1 MRHRG
6 LECRGYAAS
15 MHSMAR
21 CVILALSFVATHASV
36 GAGTVTPGWA
46 HALEPAGIV
55 TRGWAKTL
63 ELAESVTPG
72 CAKALER
79 SGANRAELESA
90 LSQASPALRPHLEWL
105 IAHMPEADL
114 HSVKGRFI
122 ALDAQQA
129 LDAWQSAPWHA
140 KVSEDI
146 FRDAILPYASV
157 DESREAW
164 RERLRTIAQPLVG
177 DRTSL
182 AAAATAINRGLWP
195 IVKVQYSTKRRKANQ
210 SPSESMETGL
220 ASCTGLSILLVDAC
234 RSVGIPA
241 RFVGVPMW
249 MDGSGNHSWVE
260 IWDGS
265 AWRFTG
271 AAEATGESLDQGW
284 FTARAAEQRSDDPK
298 HGIYAVTWQASP
310 LAFPM
315 VWNAAGPIS
324 RARDVTDRYRSLGT
338 AVPVGQVR
346 VYVTAVRG
354 DQRTAESVVVSDAKG
369 REFGRGTTKDERFDA
384 NDHFSVL
391 VPEGTAVMVS
401 VNGGEA
407 TMSMTAAKDPTTAR
421 FVLKPAGLPA
431 PGMIGDEPKRSAK
444 GPAGKAV
451 TKSAAEKLKGSL
463 WKSYAAKN
471 TKAAKAELESG
482 AITADGVT
490 MPIWFAIHGAKPEG
504 GRSLW
509 ISMHGGG
516 GAPKEVNDQQWENQ
530 KRLYDMPGEG
540 FVAGEGVYVAPR
552 APTDT
557 WNLWHQG
564 HIDALFAKLIRDMI
578 LVHDVDPDRVY
589 ITGYSA
595 GGDGTYQLAPR
606 MADWFAGAGMMAG
619 HPNETQPDGLR
630 NLAFTLH
637 MGGNDGNFNRN
648 GIAREWSTRLDD
660 LAAKDPG
667 GYPHFVKVHEGK
679 GHWMDRADA
688 EGIVWMSKHTRV
700 DRPTKIVWLQDDV
713 THDRFYWLKVKAPKA
728 GSRVVA
734 SRAANTIT
742 IESWR
747 DLGELTIRLDDSMVD
762 LDQPVIVRTPTTVLH
777 DGSVTRNRK
786 VMEATLAE
794 RGDPKGIYPAEL
806 TVTLPS
812 TTSEPEPAPA
822 GDAAPA
828 KAP

>member
-1 MRHRG
+1 M
-6 LECRGYAAS
+6 LDLCRRLVLLAALLPIS
-15 MHSMAR
+15 TPAVAEAISTADAGDSMAP
-21 CVILALSFVATHASV
+21 VADAPV
-36 GAGTVTPGWA
+36 
-46 HALEPAGIV
+46 
-55 TRGWAKTL
+55 
-63 ELAESVTPG
+63 PG
-72 CAKALER
+72 CAKALELA
-79 SGANRAELESA
+79 GTNRGELESA
-90 LSQASPALRPHLEWL
+90 LAQSSTALRPHLEWL

-114 HSVKGRFI
+114 RTIKGAFLV
-122 ALDAQQA
+122 ADAQQA
-129 LDAWQSAPWHA
+129 LDAWQSSPWRA
-140 KVSEDI
+140 QVSEEI

-164 RERLRTIAQPLVG
+164 RARLRVIALPLVG
-177 DRTSL
+177 DRTDL
-182 AAAATAINRGLWP
+182 AVAATAINRGLWP
-195 IVKVQYSTKRRKANQ
+195 VVKVQYSTKRRKANQ

-220 ASCTGLSILLVDAC
+220 ASCTGLSILLIDAC
-234 RSVGIPA
+234 RSVGVPA

-298 HGIYAVTWQASP
+298 HGIYAVTWQPSP

-324 RARDVTDRYRSLGT
+324 RARDVTDRYRGLGT
-338 AVPVGQVR
+338 ATPADRVR
-346 VYVTAVRG
+346 VYVSVVRDG
-354 DQRTAESVVVSDAKG
+354 QRTAESAVVTDSAG
-369 REFGRGTTKDERFDA
+369 RELGRGTTKDERFDA
-384 NDHFSVL
+384 NDHLAILAFPDTTV
-391 VPEGTAVMVS
+391 TITI
-401 VNGGEA
+401 NGGEA
-407 TMSMTAAKDPTTAR
+407 SMTTTASKDPTTAR
-421 FVLKPAGLPA
+421 FVLAKREPAVAPGAVRGDDASSTSKPAPK
-431 PGMIGDEPKRSAK
+431 PGSKAASK
-444 GPAGKAV
+444 GPSGKAV
-451 TKSAAEKLKGSL
+451 TKAAAEKLERSL
-463 WKSYAAKN
+463 WTSYAAKN
-471 TKAAKAELESG
+471 TKSAKAELESG

-490 MPIWFAIHGAKPEG
+490 MPIWFTINGDKPEG

-516 GAPKEVNDQQWENQ
+516 GAPKEVNDQQWQNQ
-530 KRLYDMPGEG
+530 KRLYDFPENG

-578 LVHDVDPDRVY
+578 LVHDVNPDRVY

-648 GIAREWSTRLDD
+648 GIARDWAVKLDE

-688 EGIVWMSKHTRV
+688 EGIVWMAKHARV
-700 DRPTKIVWLQDDV
+700 DRPTKIVWLQYDV
-713 THDRFYWLKVKAPKA
+713 THDRFYWRKGSQPKA

-734 SRAANTIT
+734 SRA
-742 IESWR
+742 
-747 DLGELTIRLDDSMVD
+747 G
-762 LDQPVIVRTPTTVLH
+762 
-777 DGSVTRNRK
+777 
-786 VMEATLAE
+786 
-794 RGDPKGIYPAEL
+794 
-806 TVTLPS
+806 
-812 TTSEPEPAPA
+812 
-822 GDAAPA
+822 
-828 KAP
+828 

>member
-1 MRHRG
+1 M
-6 LECRGYAAS
+6 LDLCR
-15 MHSMAR
+15 
-21 CVILALSFVATHASV
+21 CLALLIVPALMSIATPAVADA
-36 GAGTVTPGWA
+36 
-46 HALEPAGIV
+46 PA
-55 TRGWAKTL
+55 
-63 ELAESVTPG
+63 PG
-72 CAKALER
+72 CAKALELA
-79 SGANRAELESA
+79 GPNRGELESA
-90 LSQASPALRPHLEWL
+90 LAQSSAALRPHLEWL

-114 HSVKGRFI
+114 RSIKGAF
-122 ALDAQQA
+122 LVEDAQQA
-129 LDAWQSAPWHA
+129 LDAWQSSPWRA
-140 KVSEDI
+140 QISEEI

-164 RERLRTIAQPLVG
+164 RARLRGIALPLVG
-177 DRTSL
+177 DRTDL

-195 IVKVQYSTKRRKANQ
+195 VVKVQYSTKRRKANQ

-220 ASCTGLSILLVDAC
+220 ASCTGLSILLIDAC
-234 RSVGIPA
+234 RSVGVPA

-284 FTARAAEQRSDDPK
+284 FTARAAEQRSDDAK
-298 HGIYAVTWQASP
+298 HGIYAVTWQPSP

-315 VWNAAGPIS
+315 VWSKDGPIS
-324 RARDVTDRYRSLGT
+324 RARDVTDRYRALGT
-338 AVPVGQVR
+338 ATPSDRVR
-346 VYVTAVRG
+346 VYISVVRDG
-354 DQRTAESVVVSDAKG
+354 QRTTEAAVVTDSTG
-369 REFGRGTTKDERFDA
+369 RELGRGTTKDERFDA
-384 NDHFSVL
+384 NDHLSVL
-391 VPEGTAVMVS
+391 AIPGTTVTITI
-401 VNGGEA
+401 NGGEA
-407 TMSMTAAKDPTTAR
+407 SMTTTASTDPTTAR
-421 FVLKPAGLPA
+421 FVLASREPAVA
-431 PGMIGDEPKRSAK
+431 PGAMRGDDASSTSKTAPKPGSKAASK
-444 GPAGKAV
+444 GPSGKAV
-451 TKSAAEKLKGSL
+451 TKAAAEKLEGSL
-463 WKSYAAKN
+463 WKAYAAKN

-490 MPIWFAIHGAKPEG
+490 MPIWFTINGDKPEG

-516 GAPKEVNDQQWENQ
+516 GAPKEVNDQQWQNQ
-530 KRLYDMPGEG
+530 KRLYDFPDKG

-578 LVHDVDPDRVY
+578 LVHDVNPDRVY

-648 GIAREWSTRLDD
+648 GIAREWSVKLDE

-688 EGIVWMSKHTRV
+688 EGIVWMAKHARV

-713 THDRFYWLKVKAPKA
+713 THDRFYWLKVSQPKA

-734 SRAANTIT
+734 SRSGNTIT
-742 IESWR
+742 IDSWR
-747 DLGELTIRLDDSMVD
+747 DLDSLTVRLDDSMLD
-762 LDQPVIVRTPTTVLH
+762 LDQPVVIRTPDAVLFQGTV
-777 DGSVTRNRK
+777 SRSRK

-794 RGDPKGIYPAEL
+794 RGDPKGIYAAEVM
-806 TVTLPS
+806 VTLPS
-812 TTSEPEPAPA
+812 SSS
-822 GDAAPA
+822 AAPA
-828 KAP
+828 SPADAPAPPAAPAQKAP

>member
-1 MRHRG
+1 M
-6 LECRGYAAS
+6 LDLCRRLVLLAALLP
-15 MHSMAR
+15 
-21 CVILALSFVATHASV
+21 IATPAAAEAISTVDAGDSV
-36 GAGTVTPGWA
+36 GAVADAP
-46 HALEPAGIV
+46 AL
-55 TRGWAKTL
+55 
-63 ELAESVTPG
+63 G
-72 CAKALER
+72 CAKALELA
-79 SGANRAELESA
+79 GTNRGELESA
-90 LSQASPALRPHLEWL
+90 LAQSSAALRPRLEWL

-114 HSVKGRFI
+114 RTIKGAF
-122 ALDAQQA
+122 LVEDAQQA
-129 LDAWQSAPWHA
+129 LDAWQSSPWRA
-140 KVSEDI
+140 QVSEEI

-164 RERLRTIAQPLVG
+164 RVRLRGIALPLVG
-177 DRTSL
+177 DRTGL
-182 AAAATAINRGLWP
+182 AAAATAVNRGLWP
-195 IVKVQYSTKRRKANQ
+195 VVKVQYSTKRRKANQ

-220 ASCTGLSILLVDAC
+220 ASCTGLSILLIDAC

-298 HGIYAVTWQASP
+298 HGIYAVTWQPSP

-324 RARDVTDRYRSLGT
+324 RARDVTDRYRGLGT
-338 AVPVGQVR
+338 ATPADRVR
-346 VYVTAVRG
+346 VYVSVVRDG
-354 DQRTAESVVVSDAKG
+354 QRTAESAVVTDSAG
-369 REFGRGTTKDERFDA
+369 RELGRGTTKDERFDA
-384 NDHFSVL
+384 NDHLSVL
-391 VPEGTAVMVS
+391 AIPGSTLTITI
-401 VNGGEA
+401 NGGEA
-407 TMSMTAAKDPTTAR
+407 SMTTTASKDPTTAR
-421 FVLKPAGLPA
+421 FVLAKRTPV
-431 PGMIGDEPKRSAK
+431 PGALRGDDGPSTTRPSTAAK

-451 TKSAAEKLKGSL
+451 TKAAAEKLEGSL
-463 WKSYAAKN
+463 WKAYAAKN

-490 MPIWFAIHGAKPEG
+490 MPIWFTISGEKPEG

-516 GAPKEVNDQQWENQ
+516 GAPKEVNDQQWQNQ
-530 KRLYDMPGEG
+530 KRLYDFPEKG

-578 LVHDVDPDRVY
+578 LVHDVNPDRVY

-648 GIAREWSTRLDD
+648 GIAREWSVKLDE

-688 EGIVWMSKHTRV
+688 EGIVWMAKHARV

-713 THDRFYWLKVKAPKA
+713 THDRFYWLKVSQPKA

-734 SRAANTIT
+734 SRAGNTIT

-747 DLGELTIRLDDSMVD
+747 DLDGLTVRLDDAMVN
-762 LDQPVIVRTPTTVLH
+762 LDQPVVIRTPDAVLFQGTV
-777 DGSVTRNRK
+777 SRSRK

-794 RGDPKGIYPAEL
+794 RGDPKGIYAAEV

-812 TTSEPEPAPA
+812 ASSAAPASPAPA
-822 GDAAPA
+822 PAADPA
-828 KAP
+828 PKAP

>member
-1 MRHRG
+1 M
-6 LECRGYAAS
+6 LDLCRRLVLLAALLPIATPAVAEAIS
-15 MHSMAR
+15 TADAGDSMA
-21 CVILALSFVATHASV
+21 AVADAPV
-36 GAGTVTPGWA
+36 
-46 HALEPAGIV
+46 
-55 TRGWAKTL
+55 
-63 ELAESVTPG
+63 PG
-72 CAKALER
+72 CAKALELA
-79 SGANRAELESA
+79 GTNRGELESA
-90 LSQASPALRPHLEWL
+90 LTQSSTALRPHLEWL

-114 HSVKGRFI
+114 RTIKGAF
-122 ALDAQQA
+122 LVEDAQQG
-129 LDAWQSAPWHA
+129 LDAWQSSPWRA
-140 KVSEDI
+140 QVSEEI

-164 RERLRTIAQPLVG
+164 RARLRGIALPLVG
-177 DRTSL
+177 DRTDL

-195 IVKVQYSTKRRKANQ
+195 VVKVQYSTKRRKANQ

-220 ASCTGLSILLVDAC
+220 ASCTGLSILLIDAC

-298 HGIYAVTWQASP
+298 HGIYAVTWQPSP

-324 RARDVTDRYRSLGT
+324 RARDVTDRYRGLGT
-338 AVPVGQVR
+338 ATPSDRVR
-346 VYVTAVRG
+346 VYISVVRDG
-354 DQRTAESVVVSDAKG
+354 QRTAESAVVTDSAG
-369 REFGRGTTKDERFDA
+369 RELGRGTTKDERFDA
-384 NDHFSVL
+384 NDHLSVL
-391 VPEGTAVMVS
+391 AIPGSTFTITI
-401 VNGGEA
+401 NGGEA
-407 TMSMTAAKDPTTAR
+407 SMTTTASKDPTTAR
-421 FVLKPAGLPA
+421 FVLAKRTPVPGALRGDDGPATTRPSTA
-431 PGMIGDEPKRSAK
+431 AK
-444 GPAGKAV
+444 GPSGKAV
-451 TKSAAEKLKGSL
+451 TKAAAEKLEGSL
-463 WKSYAAKN
+463 WKAYAAKN
-471 TKAAKAELESG
+471 TKSAKAELESG

-490 MPIWFAIHGAKPEG
+490 MPIWFTINGDKPEG

-516 GAPKEVNDQQWENQ
+516 GAPKEVNDQQWQNQ
-530 KRLYDMPGEG
+530 KRLYDFPEKG

-578 LVHDVDPDRVY
+578 LVHDVNPDRVY

-648 GIAREWSTRLDD
+648 GIARDWAVKLDE

-688 EGIVWMSKHTRV
+688 EGIVWMAKHARV

-713 THDRFYWLKVKAPKA
+713 THDRFYWLKVSQPKA

-734 SRAANTIT
+734 SRAGNTIT

-747 DLGELTIRLDDSMVD
+747 DLDGLTVRLDDAMVN
-762 LDQPVIVRTPTTVLH
+762 LDQPVVIRTPDAVLFQ
-777 DGSVTRNRK
+777 GPVSRSRK

-794 RGDPKGIYPAEL
+794 RGDPKGIYTAEV

-812 TTSEPEPAPA
+812 SSSAPA
-822 GDAAPA
+822 AEAAPA
-828 KAP
+828 ADPAPKAP

>member
-1 MRHRG
+1 
-6 LECRGYAAS
+6 
-15 MHSMAR
+15 MHQIVR
-21 CVILALSFVATHASV
+21 CVVLALFTITAMTVPAHAESM
-36 GAGTVTPGWA
+36 TPGCGKA
-46 HALEPAGIV
+46 
-55 TRGWAKTL
+55 L
-63 ELAESVTPG
+63 ELAGP
-72 CAKALER
+72 
-79 SGANRAELESA
+79 NRVELESA
-90 LSQASPALRPHLEWL
+90 LAQASPALRPHLEWL

-114 HSVKGRFI
+114 RTVKGGFLV
-122 ALDAQQA
+122 LDAQQA
-129 LDAWQSAPWHA
+129 LDAWQSSPWRA
-140 KVSEDI
+140 QVSEDL
-146 FRDAILPYASV
+146 FRDAILPYACV
-157 DESREAW
+157 DETREPW
-164 RERLRTIAQPLVG
+164 RERLRAIALQLVG

-182 AAAATAINRGLWP
+182 AAAATAVNRGLWP
-195 IVKVQYSTKRRKANQ
+195 VVKVQYSTKRRKANQ

-260 IWDGS
+260 VWDGS

-284 FTARAAEQRSDDPK
+284 FTARAAEQSSDDPQ
-298 HGIYAVTWQASP
+298 HGIYAVTWQDSP

-315 VWNAAGPIS
+315 VWNAAGPVS
-324 RARDVTDRYRSLGT
+324 RARDVTGRYRTLST
-338 AVPVGQVR
+338 AVPAGQVR
-346 VYVTAVRG
+346 VYITVVR
-354 DQRTAESVVVSDAKG
+354 DEQRTAEPVVVSDAHG
-369 REFGRGTTKDERFDA
+369 RELGRGTTKDERFDA
-384 NDHFSVL
+384 NDHFSLL
-391 VPEGTAVMVS
+391 VPEGTAVLVS

-407 TMSMTAAKDPTTAR
+407 TMSMTATKDPTTAH
-421 FVLKPAGLPA
+421 FVLKSSALPA
-431 PGMIGDEPKRSAK
+431 PGAVGDDAQGAADDPRPSADDSKRSAGGTADK
-444 GPAGKAV
+444 SLTKA
-451 TKSAAEKLKGSL
+451 AAEKLKRSL
-463 WKSYAAKN
+463 WSAYASKN
-471 TKAAKAELESG
+471 KKAAKAELESG
-482 AITADGVT
+482 ALQADGAT
-490 MPIWFAIHGAKPEG
+490 MPIWFAIHGAKPKG

-530 KRLYDMPGEG
+530 KHLYDMPGKG

-557 WNLWHQG
+557 WNLWHQS

-578 LVHDVDPDRVY
+578 LVHDVNPDRVY

-637 MGGNDGNFNRN
+637 VGGDDGNFNRN
-648 GIAREWSTRLDD
+648 GIAREWSTRLDE

-679 GHWMDRADA
+679 GHWMDREDA
-688 EGIVWMSKHTRV
+688 EGIVWMSEHTRV

-713 THDRFYWLKVKAPKA
+713 THDRFYWLKVSAPKQ
-728 GSRVVA
+728 GSRVVVT
-734 SRAANTIT
+734 RTGNTIT

-747 DLGELTIRLDDSMVD
+747 DLSELTIRLDDTMVD
-762 LDQPVIVRTPTTVLH
+762 LDEPVVVRTPTTVLH
-777 DGSVTRNRK
+777 DGPVARSRK
-786 VMEATLAE
+786 VMETTLAE
-794 RGDPKGIYPAEL
+794 RGDPTGIYPAEL
-806 TVTLPS
+806 TVTLPA
-812 TTSEPEPAPA
+812 TTSDPAP
-822 GDAAPA
+822 
-828 KAP
+828 